1 MNQAGL
7 YTTEG
12 GAIPL
17 LGVEVTGEVMGAH
30 AQITVRQRYRN
41 AESKPVEAVYTFPLP
56 SDGVLTGFSMTCD
69 GRRVE
74 GVVKEREQAFRDYDD
89 ALWAGHGAAL
99 LDQER
104 PNVFTAQVGNLLPG
118 EETLVEITYLE
129 RVRADEGAL
138 RWCLPTLVAP
148 RYVPGTAQGDRSGH
162 GWAEPTDRVPDADRI
177 SPKIGKV
184 AYGLKLELTFDLGH
198 PVAVESPS
206 HALTI
211 ESEGNRTRVRFA
223 RAEVALD
230 RDVVITAR
238 GVSDAPLACVRAHRP
253 AKGDGFVALSV
264 MPDLNSADTRA
275 RAQLGP
281 PPGAGVGCDAVFV
294 IDVSGSMDGASLPE
308 AKAALRL
315 CLRHLREGDR
325 FNVIAFNT
333 SFVSFERHL
342 VPFTQ
347 KTLERADSWV
357 QQLVADGGTEL
368 LAPLLEAARQA
379 PDGVM
384 VLLTDGQVGNEA
396 EILEQVLA
404 VRKQARIYSFGI
416 GTNVSD
422 ALLRDLARRSG
433 GAVEMIH
440 PGERIDEKVV
450 AQFARAIA
458 ARVTEVQVRF
468 DGVDVGE
475 LAPAELPPLCD
486 GEPWALFGRLSSGS
500 RGAAIITGKL
510 DGRPFR
516 LEIPIDVAQQAEQ
529 PAVAKLWAQ
538 ARIRDLGDASVDG
551 RRKDRMRQ
559 RIVEL
564 SVEHGVSSPYTSFVV
579 IETRSG
585 DRRSSGQPETRAI
598 PVNTPAGWAML
609 DRKQEQQDLTRTG
622 AFTGG
627 GHAMSA
633 GMAPPPPPM
642 AASPAKKAKMPVPAQ
657 AAAPPMARRRSA
669 PLGNALRGLV
679 DKVADLLGSDEEA
692 GAVAQPEEARREAVD
707 HTVDLLSRQLA
718 SGLWDEPG
726 SGDSEVRQVRATA
739 RALLTLLR
747 AGITS
752 THALHGA
759 QIKKAVSALIAL
771 ASAIAKRAPAEAE
784 LALGVAWLTASG
796 RRTRGEI
803 TAAVDAASLASL
815 KSRLGDEAALRA
827 HLEATA

>member
-1 MNQAGL
+1 MNKAGL

-56 SDGVLTGFSMTCD
+56 SESVLTGFAMTCD

-74 GVVKEREQAFRDYDD
+74 GVVKEREQAFKDYDD
-89 ALWAGHGAAL
+89 ALWSGHGAAL

-138 RWCLPTLVAP
+138 RWSLPTLVAP
-148 RYVPGTAQGDRSGH
+148 RYMPGHPQGDRSGH

-177 SPKIGKV
+177 SPKIGHV
-184 AYGLKLELTFDLGH
+184 AYGLSLDLTFDLGH
-198 PVAVESPS
+198 AVAVESPS
-206 HALTI
+206 HALTVS
-211 ESEGNRTRVRFA
+211 SEGKRTRVSFA
-223 RAEVALD
+223 QREVALD

-238 GVSDAPLACVRAHRP
+238 GLDDAQLSCVRAHRP
-253 AKGDGFVALSV
+253 DKGDGFLSLSV
-264 MPDLNSADTRA
+264 MPDLMSAGHR
-275 RAQLGP
+275 
-281 PPGAGVGCDAVFV
+281 PGAQDVVFV
-294 IDVSGSMDGASLPE
+294 IDTSGSMDGASLPE

-333 SFVSFERHL
+333 SFVSFERQP

-347 KTLERADSWV
+347 KTLERADAWV
-357 QQLVADGGTEL
+357 QQLAADGGTEL
-368 LAPLLEAARQA
+368 LAPMVDAARQA
-379 PDGVM
+379 PDGVI

-404 VRKQARIYSFGI
+404 VCKRARIYSFGI

-422 ALLRDLARRSG
+422 VLLRDLARRSG

-458 ARVTEVQVRF
+458 ARVTNVKVKF
-468 DGVDVGE
+468 DGIEVGE

-486 GEPWALFGRLSSGS
+486 GEPWALFGRWSGGS
-500 RGAAIITGKL
+500 RGSATLTGEL

-516 LEIPIDVAQQAEQ
+516 LEIPIDAATQAAQ

-551 RRKDRMRQ
+551 RRKDRMKE
-559 RIVEL
+559 RIIEL

-579 IETRSG
+579 VETRTG

-598 PVNTPAGWAML
+598 PVNAPAGWAML
-609 DRKQEQQDLTRTG
+609 EKKRDQDRTRTG
-622 AFTGG
+622 AGG
-627 GHAMSA
+627 MAYKISA
-633 GMAPPPPPM
+633 GMAAPPPPSMSMPVPASPM
-642 AASPAKKAKMPVPAQ
+642 AASPKRM
-657 AAAPPMARRRSA
+657 RSA
-669 PLGNALRGLV
+669 PGGIGGALKGMV
-679 DKVADLLGSDEEA
+679 DKVADMFGSDEEQA
-692 GAVAQPEEARREAVD
+692 TRAEAVLEKEAD
-707 HTVDLLSRQLA
+707 ELMKVPAPEPIDRTVDLLGRQLA
-718 SGLWDEPG
+718 SGLWDDPSDG
-726 SGDSEVRQVRATA
+726 KDVEVRQLRATS

-747 AGITS
+747 AGVTS

-759 QIKKAVSALIAL
+759 QIKKAVSALIIL
-771 ASAIAKRAPAEAE
+771 ARAIASRAAADAE
-784 LALGVAWLTASG
+784 LALGIAWLTATG
-796 RRTRGEI
+796 RRTRNEI
-803 TAAVDAASLASL
+803 TAAIDGASLPAL
-815 KSRLGDEAALRA
+815 KARLTDEVALRA
-827 HLEATA
+827 HIDAHA